1 MNLARR
7 LAPIFS
13 HTKQSANM
21 LTDFQKSIQN
31 WNMLTGNGFR
41 YVMTDENYISTVALR
56 GVGGWEH
63 LYIDVGKLQNGKKYK
78 FSFDYTQV
86 SSETTGSW
94 TAFVL
99 EYEPSPWTED
109 NVPNL
114 GKHKT
119 LVTLDSSEQPQV
131 HISVEFTATLNN
143 TYLDLNFGR
152 ITDGFNVVLKFENII
167 LEEV

>member
-1 MNLARR
+1 MSLAMR
-7 LAPIFS
+7 LAPMMAYI
-13 HTKQSANM
+13 KQSNNM
-21 LTDFQKSIQN
+21 LADKQRSLKN

-78 FSFDYTQV
+78 FSFDYNQV
-86 SSETTGSW
+86 SSTTTGSW
-94 TAFVL
+94 TAFAL

-109 NVPNL
+109 NVPSL

-119 LVTLDSSEQPQV
+119 SVTQDSAEQSIS
-131 HISVEFTATLNN
+131 HISIEFTATLNN

-152 ITDGFNVVLKFENII
+152 ITDGFNVILKFQNIS
-167 LEEV
+167 LEVV

>member
-21 LTDFQKSIQN
+21 LTDFQKSLQN
-31 WNMLTGNGFR
+31 WTKLTASGFK
-41 YVMTDENYISTVALR
+41 YVTTDENYISTVALK
-56 GVGGWEH
+56 GVGWWEH
-63 LYIDVGKLQNGKKYK
+63 LYIDVGKLQTGKKYR
-78 FSFDYTQV
+78 FSFDYNQV
-86 SSETTGSW
+86 SSETDGNW

-99 EYEPSPWTED
+99 DYAPVAWTDD
-109 NVPNL
+109 NAANL
-114 GKHKT
+114 GKQQVI
-119 LVTLDSSEQPQV
+119 VTQDSAEHQKVNVS
-131 HISVEFTATLNN
+131 IEFTSNLNN

-152 ITDGFNVVLKFENII
+152 INDGFNVVLKFENII